1 MLNILIPIT
10 VSYIDPGTGGM
21 LFSILFGIFGSLM
34 LFMRGL
40 IVKLKFKVG
49 AGKVEKDMGDAIP
62 IVIFSDHK
70 RYWNVFEP
78 ICDKLDKK
86 GIKCVYYTMSEDDPA
101 LEKKYENITAEF
113 IGEGNKAF
121 AKMNIVNAVIVLSTT
136 PSLDVFQWKRSK
148 KCGYYIHVPHQPND
162 ITLYRMFGIDFY
174 DALLLSGEYQEKQ
187 IRKLEELRHEPAKE
201 IEIVGLPYMDVM
213 KERVLATKNS
223 PDKAEKKSPDSK
235 KTVLLAP
242 SWGKSGVLSVY
253 GEKIIDALVKTGYD
267 IIIRP
272 HPQSFASEKDMIDR
286 LMKKYG
292 EGSGVT
298 WNRDNDNFD
307 VLMKSDIMISDFSGV
322 IFDFSL
328 VYDKPVIYTEARID
342 KAPYDASW
350 IDEELWTNTILPH
363 IGLELKESDF
373 DNIKDVID
381 KCISSDEFAKGRDRA
396 RSETWSHQM
405 EGAERTAEFIAAKYK
420 ELTSTDSLADEA
432 EAS

>member
-1 MLNILIPIT
+1 MSYFSLPFTTL
-10 VSYIDPGTGGM
+10 YIDPGTGGM

-34 LFMRGL
+34 LFARSL
-40 IVKLKFKVG
+40 IVKLKFRIG
-49 AGKVEKDMGDAIP
+49 AGKTDKVLGEAIP

-86 GIKCVYYTMSEDDPA
+86 GIKTVYYTMSEDDPA
-101 LEKKYENITAEF
+101 LDKKYENITCEF

-121 AKMNIVNAVIVLSTT
+121 AKMNVINAVIVLSTT

-148 KCGYYIHVPHQPND
+148 RCKYYIHVPHQPND

-174 DALLLSGEYQEKQ
+174 DSLLLSGEYQKDQ
-187 IRKLEELRHEPAKE
+187 IRKLEKLRNEPEKE

-213 KERVLATKNS
+213 KARVDAVKGS
-223 PDKAEKKSPDSK
+223 MQKKSADEK

-253 GEKIIDALVKTGYD
+253 GEKMIDALISTGYD

-272 HPQSFASEKDMIDR
+272 HPQSFTSEKEMIER

-350 IDEELWTNTILPH
+350 IDDELWTNKILPH
-363 IGLELKESDF
+363 IGRELKDSDL
-373 DNIKDVID
+373 DNIKTVID
-381 KCISSDEFAKGRDRA
+381 ECISSDKYADGRDRA
-396 RSETWSHQM
+396 RRETWAHPG
-405 EGAERTAEFIAAKYK
+405 EGAQRTADYIADKYK
-420 ELTSTDSLADEA
+420 ELTTKADPSEEA
-432 EAS
+432 EASA

>member
-1 MLNILIPIT
+1 MSSFLNQIT
-10 VSYIDPGTGGM
+10 VGYIDPGTGGM

-34 LFMRGL
+34 LFARSL
-40 IVKLKFKVG
+40 IVKLKFRIG
-49 AGKVEKDMGDAIP
+49 AGKTDKTYGEAIP

-78 ICDKLDKK
+78 ICDELDNK
-86 GIKCVYYTMSEDDPA
+86 GIKCSYYTMSDDDPA
-101 LEKKYENITAEF
+101 LEKKYENIKAEF

-121 AKMNIVNAVIVLSTT
+121 ARMNMVNAVIVLSTT

-148 KCGYYIHVPHQPND
+148 KGQYYIHIPHAASD
-162 ITLYRMFGIDFY
+162 ITIYRMFGIDFY
-174 DALLLSGEYQEKQ
+174 DSILLSGKYQEEQ
-187 IRKLEELRHEPAKE
+187 IRKLEELRNEPAKE

-213 KERVLATKNS
+213 KKRVASAPAHTVS
-223 PDKAEKKSPDSK
+223 DK

-242 SWGKSGVLSVY
+242 SWGKSGALSVY
-253 GEKIIDALVKTGYD
+253 GEKMIDALISTGYD

-322 IFDFSL
+322 IFDFTL
-328 VYDKPVIYTEARID
+328 VYDKPVIYTETRID
-342 KAPYDASW
+342 TAPYDASW
-350 IDEELWTNTILPH
+350 IDEELWTNKILPH
-363 IGLELKESDF
+363 IGKELKDSDI
-373 DNIKDVID
+373 DNIKSVID
-381 KCISSDEFAKGRDRA
+381 ECIASKEYAAGRDRA
-396 RSETWSHQM
+396 RKETWAYPG
-405 EGAERTAEFIAAKYK
+405 EGAQRAVSYIVKKYN
-420 ELTSTDSLADEA
+420 ELIGKDKKTEEADLSA
-432 EAS
+432 